1 MLVHRGIRTQSGRG
15 IGSIFSAL
23 ARGLAPIAKLG
34 LRAGK
39 SFFSSPMV
47 QKVGKSALDL
57 AKQSAVNL
65 TADLI
70 QGNNMEESAQK
81 ELNNAR
87 QKIAS
92 TLRGGR
98 KRKKHEKPK
107 NKPKGVSKKKVV
119 RYNLLD

>member
-1 MLVHRGIRTQSGRG
+1 MLVHRGPRSQSGRG

-39 SFFSSPMV
+39 SFLSNPLV
-47 QKVGKSALDL
+47 RKVGQSALDV
-57 AKQSAVNL
+57 AKQSAINL
-65 TADLI
+65 SADLLE
-70 QGNNMEESAQK
+70 GKKMDESAQR
-81 ELNNAR
+81 ELDNAR

-98 KRKKHEKPK
+98 KRKKHNIAKQKPAK
-107 NKPKGVSKKKVV
+107 RQRKITYS
-119 RYNLLD
+119 LLD

>member
-1 MLVHRGIRTQSGRG
+1 MLIHRGIRTQSGRG
-15 IGSIFSAL
+15 IGSIFAAL
-23 ARGLAPIAKLG
+23 ARGLAPIARLG

-39 SFFSSPMV
+39 SFLASPIV
-47 QKVGKSALDL
+47 KKVGESALDL

-87 QKIAS
+87 QKIAT

-98 KRKKHEKPK
+98 KRKKH
-107 NKPKGVSKKKVV
+107 NKPKAVSKKKAM
-119 RYNLLD
+119 RYSLID

>member
-1 MLVHRGIRTQSGRG
+1 MLVHRGVRTQSGRG
-15 IGSIFSAL
+15 IGAIFSAL
-23 ARGLAPIAKLG
+23 ARGLAPIARLG

-39 SFFSSPMV
+39 SLMSSPLV
-47 QKVGKSALDL
+47 KKVGESALDL

-98 KRKKHEKPK
+98 KRKKHNHQKT
-107 NKPKGVSKKKVV
+107 VTKKKVM
-119 RYNLLD
+119 RYSLLD